1 MKVGGQAVIEGVMMK
16 SRGIWSVAVRDPR
29 GVIHVRKER
38 LSPIPVALKLPLIRG
53 VLALWQA
60 LSLGIRALDYSAS
73 KAYDEEDEK
82 PVSQSA
88 MYAAVGFAIVL
99 GAVLFIFL
107 PLYAAKL
114 LGVALPVISR
124 SGVLFNIV
132 EGAVRVF
139 VFIVYL
145 YLISL
150 WGDIRRLFEY
160 HGAEHKVIFAHEAGS
175 DMMPDSIRKFGT
187 LHPRCGTSFVFMVM
201 VVSII
206 VFSFV
211 PGEWSFPV
219 KFASRLALIPL
230 VAGLSYEMLRFS
242 SVRASNPIVRILI
255 KPGLMLQR
263 ITTRE
268 PDDAQLEVALSALR
282 AVLPDGKQR

>member
-16 SRGIWSVAVRDPR
+16 AGAVWSVAVRDPR
-29 GVIHVRKER
+29 GVIHVKRER
-38 LSPIPVALKLPLIRG
+38 LSPIPKALKLPLLRG

-60 LSLGIRALDYSAS
+60 LSLGIRALDYSAA
-73 KAYDEEDEK
+73 KAYDEDDQK
-82 PVSQSA
+82 PVSPFA
-88 MYAAVGFAIVL
+88 MYTAIGFAILL
-99 GAVLFIFL
+99 GAGLFIFL
-107 PLYAAKL
+107 PLYATKL
-114 LGVALPVISR
+114 LGIPFPLISQ
-124 SGVLFNIV
+124 SGVVFNLV
-132 EGAVRVF
+132 EGLVRVI

-150 WGDIRRLFEY
+150 WGDIKRLFQY

-187 LHPRCGTSFVFMVM
+187 LHPRCGTSFIVMVM
-201 VVSII
+201 VVSVL
-206 VFSFV
+206 VFSLV
-211 PGEWSFPV
+211 PGSWSFPL
-219 KFASRLALIPL
+219 KFASRLALIPF

-242 SVRASNPIVRILI
+242 ASKTSSPIVRMLI

-268 PDDAQLEVALSALR
+268 PDDAQVEVALTALR
-282 AVLPDGKQR
+282 AVLADGSRR